1 MAGLLNTFAN
11 NILLSNLVKIRWIAI
26 FGQLCAILFVFFY
39 LNIQIPIT
47 ACLLVVFV
55 SIFVNTFSFVVK
67 KTSHYLSDKEAFYF
81 LLFDTTQLAILLY
94 LTGGIY
100 NPFSLLLIAP
110 LIISASYLPIVYSVI
125 LSSLSVL
132 VVLLISFFYIE
143 INWSENFNVPYLFTF
158 SLALSLIISLIFIT
172 IYVYMFANSS
182 RGISKALN
190 QAKAALDN
198 QEKLLEVGSLSAAA
212 VHELSTPLNTIFL
225 ILDDLLKDQSL
236 SSNIKINQEI
246 QLLKSQAERCKEIL
260 LRLSKNPQKIKDD
273 FLDKTTISNIIRM
286 NFDKFNYRNIKFDI
300 NISSTDKEPIINLHN
315 EIIYGIGNI
324 IQNAIQHAKDVVQAE
339 LFWDHEI
346 VKMKF
351 IDNGLGFSKNVLENI
366 GKPFISEKKE
376 TGMGLGIFIS
386 KNLIEKNNGVINFSN
401 KINSSGSLVEIQ
413 LNRRIIEA

>member
-26 FGQLCAILFVFFY
+26 FGQLCAIIFVYFY
-39 LNIQIPIT
+39 LNISIPIT

-55 SIFVNTFSFVVK
+55 SIFVNTFSFIVK
-67 KTSHYLSDKEAFYF
+67 KTSNYLSDKEAFYF

-125 LSSLSVL
+125 LSSFSVL
-132 VVLLISFFYIE
+132 VVFLISFFYLE
-143 INWSENFNVPYLFTF
+143 ISWSENFNVPYLFTF
-158 SLALSLIISLIFIT
+158 SLALALIISLIFIT
-172 IYVYMFANSS
+172 IYVYMFASSS

-225 ILDDLLKDQSL
+225 ILDDLLKDHAL
-236 SSNIKINQEI
+236 IRNIKINQEI

-286 NFDKFNYRNIKFDI
+286 NFDKFNYRNIKFD
-300 NISSTDKEPIINLHN
+300 
-315 EIIYGIGNI
+315 
-324 IQNAIQHAKDVVQAE
+324 
-339 LFWDHEI
+339 
-346 VKMKF
+346 
-351 IDNGLGFSKNVLENI
+351 FS
-366 GKPFISEKKE
+366 
-376 TGMGLGIFIS
+376 
-386 KNLIEKNNGVINFSN
+386 
-401 KINSSGSLVEIQ
+401 
-413 LNRRIIEA
+413 